1 MKKRILLPIFLSF
14 TLLPANLL
22 LAQESFDISDTFET
36 GSPGMAVPLEG
47 TATAAGGAS
56 WTATKNVQIKKDDT
70 ASFVTTADTR
80 VYCASVPLPSP
91 KGTVTVEGTVN
102 PVPGT
107 DRSNWAAIG
116 LGAPNGSF
124 TWEQGLFLLV
134 DSAGSYEAAV
144 NVPGKGH
151 SRLQRGKIPDLEEG
165 SPVRLSFEYDPASGT
180 VNASV
185 NGVPVMMGK
194 VLEDAQKPRLDC
206 AGFSG
211 FSQKPGSLVI
221 NQFRASGTK

>member
-1 MKKRILLPIFLSF
+1 MKNRIPLPIFLGCM
-14 TLLPANLL
+14 LLPVCFLH
-22 LAQESFDISDTFET
+22 AQEGFEISDTFET
-36 GSPGMAVPLEG
+36 GSPGMVVPLEG
-47 TATAAGGAS
+47 TATAIGGAS
-56 WTATKNVQIKKDDT
+56 WTASKNVQIKRDDD
-70 ASFVTTADTR
+70 ASYVTTADTR

-102 PVPGT
+102 PVSGA

-151 SRLQRGKIPDLEEG
+151 ARLQRGKVPDLEEG
-165 SPVRLSFEYDPASGT
+165 SPVRIALEYDPSSGT

-185 NGVPVMMGK
+185 NGVPVMSGK
-194 VLEDAQKPRLDC
+194 VLENDQKPRLDC

-221 NQFRASGTK
+221 NQFRASGK